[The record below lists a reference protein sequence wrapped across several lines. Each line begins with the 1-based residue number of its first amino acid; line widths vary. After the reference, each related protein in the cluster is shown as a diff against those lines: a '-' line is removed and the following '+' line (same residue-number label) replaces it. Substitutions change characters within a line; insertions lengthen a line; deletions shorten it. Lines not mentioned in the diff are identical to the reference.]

1 MGEFEVEGVEAR
13 AASGI
18 FEEKTIILNDLHKGL
33 QFLLIVFHK
42 DLNYRRI
49 GFFNHFQL
57 L

>member
-33 QFLLIVFHK
+33 QFLLIVFYK
-42 DLNYRRI
+42 DLNYHRI
-49 GFFNHFQL
+49 VFFNHFQL